1 MAHVKKE
8 PKCSFRVKQEPGSQ
22 KPDTGVLKRIQDRVK
37 TLRTD
42 GVYLDLMDL
51 FIFAE
56 NNHKVHPLF
65 WNVFFYLKQEGSGVF
80 RFWTIYGVKYL
91 QAGQITPP

>member
-1 MAHVKKE
+1 MNSLQCLFCSSSSMHAGTKVDPLMAHVKKE
-8 PKCSFRVKQEPGSQ
+8 SKCSFRVKQEPGSQ
-22 KPDTGVLKRIQDRVK
+22 NPDTGVLKRIQDRVK

-65 WNVFFYLKQEGSGVF
+65 
-80 RFWTIYGVKYL
+80 
-91 QAGQITPP
+91 